1 MADELRFIRGRDA
14 SRLSRPGEELAATP
28 SLVDDRG
35 LAEGIAEQD
44 LPHTETIVDQV
55 PLADG
60 LTPQQQAAAAERAAA
75 STVSSRS
82 EDETEEDPGSSTAS
96 TEATR
101 PRRAYA
107 PHYFTERE
115 HQVYYHDVIVY
126 IEGQNVTP
134 FLSGHISVSYGSG
147 AEPNKCDFTLDN
159 AGHRFTLTPENI
171 QLNRFRTPS
180 GEDGRVVDFD
190 YDESAKAAMF
200 RRKRD
205 LDYNPID
212 DESGGRRFPLHHWS
226 TVFHKNDC
234 VRVWIHN
241 PASEF
246 DEWIPVFTGY
256 VVSKPISEDY
266 ITGRNTISISC
277 ADIRHL
283 MSSMRVNSN
292 NVLACLPSQQATQ
305 GADPTNQQPFTGL
318 RIFSPQSN
326 QQFSNSFFTD
336 LVRSS
341 QYANPWVSLPF
352 PDLIAALTFV
362 GDSQGLTDEADQTVD
377 SRLQTARRREAAAI
391 GERLSVLRQRVQ
403 AAGGSLDVLST
414 EEREEYEDLANQF
427 RLLGGSLEDLQPAAT
442 SASDSPTDQ
451 PELDPTITQAREPGT
466 TPVAPP
472 GTSESDVSGVASQ
485 RIEYRRVQSNG
496 SGRIGRMRP
505 GVFPYDDEA
514 VPTDPPRSYMH
525 ECYYPSVRD
534 ASTVRRWWTRWYN
547 LCFFSSPRRHD
558 PVSRTGEVQDSPVD
572 HSAVYRRYWR
582 EREVHAAGRQT
593 RREGLWQPDSQAVH
607 MALPG
612 IDTPFGDLIWE
623 MATIAGQAVAQN
635 HNWTTRLQLIVDACE
650 TVDYRFWVSGAGDL
664 VFEFAQYDFNPRD
677 YGPWQEVLTLD
688 HHLKNES
695 FDEEGGEV
703 VTAVVVNGSYTGRA
717 DVSDPESF
725 GRFIPNSVGIWSPS
739 MASRHGLN
747 VRVRSFPQIVNQDR
761 LNQLAS
767 LEFQKL
773 LAAADRYQ
781 IQIAFR
787 PWLLIN
793 KPVFNK
799 YRDRFAL
806 VENVSWQLPVTNG
819 ASVGHSPP
827 TMNITLNYSRSFD
840 ELGVPRFITG
850 GPSQPMYF
858 GQRVGGDGQVL
869 QTIQDRVSEFRS
881 AIQSIESGSA
891 TVTAEQFRELR
902 EQYNAI
908 LPSRQDTY
916 NVLEASLQGE
926 RTLPEG
932 EEDERLIALRELD
945 ARVTELMASAGSM
958 SETERQEALRELRA
972 QADDVLQSLRDSGIE
987 PRTSRSASAG
997 VRPDVGVTGVRSTV
1011 QPLDEAERDSDPQG
1025 PEEPGPPCYP
1035 GDPNLFSAPTGAAR
1049 RTYPLW
1055 AAFRSAIQSG
1065 QRRRVL
1071 ESYAEGRLPDDQIPR
1086 GVGTWQFAGEFPRI
1100 VTSPF
1105 GARSGGW
1112 HPGVDIPMDLDE
1124 PVYAVADGVVFYISP
1139 EDGDGQG
1146 MGVGLIH
1153 KDGFCT
1159 FYRHQRR
1166 LADGVELGSAV
1177 KRHQVISYCGF
1188 SGTERR
1194 ETMTHIHFET
1204 AAIKYSPTYD
1214 RYVPSQFPEVTRLRT
1229 TLEGVSASA
1238 VTAGQR
1244 LVNAVGSV
1252 TISMATIS
1260 PELAQRFD
1268 LTFLPRRDG
1277 NFVLPRTFLFYSPVP
1292 QADPFSDATNP
1303 AAREPSRTDVISIQD
1318 YYRDWGLKGI
1328 PALRLPAEPRRFT
1341 TEPVPEVDSTA
1352 TGVRLRRQQ
1361 QARDAAVRRNE
1372 RVLAD
1377 LAEYT
1382 AQRDRQKALFAGA
1395 VAPDT
1400 CPPERYEGNVPRQ
1413 PGEPLP
1419 DQARLTREMAEAT
1432 YRSREG

>member
-1 MADELRFIRGRDA
+1 MADELKFIRGQDA
-14 SRLSRPGEELAATP
+14 SRLRRPGEELAATP
-28 SLVDDRG
+28 SLVDSRNP
-35 LAEGIAEQD
+35 AEALSEQA
-44 LPHTETIVDQV
+44 LPHSETVVDQV

-60 LTPQQQAAAAERAAA
+60 LTPQQQAQAAERAAS

-82 EDETEEDPGSSTAS
+82 EEETVSEGRSDGD
-96 TEATR
+96 TER

-107 PHYFTERE
+107 PHYFVERE

-126 IEGQNVTP
+126 IEGQNVSP
-134 FLSGHISVSYGSG
+134 FLSGHISVSYGAG

-171 QLNRFRTPS
+171 QLNSFRTS
-180 GEDGRVVDFD
+180 GGEDGRLVSFD
-190 YDESAKAAMF
+190 YDETAKAALF

-205 LDYNPID
+205 IDYNPID

-246 DEWIPVFTGY
+246 DEWIPAFTGY
-256 VVSKPISEDY
+256 IVSKPVSEDY
-266 ITGRNTISISC
+266 ITGRNTISVSC

-283 MSSMRVNSN
+283 MSSMRVNQN

-305 GADPTNQQPFTGL
+305 GADPTNSQPFTGL

-341 QYANPWVSLPF
+341 QYSNPWVSLPF
-352 PDLIAALTFV
+352 PDLIAALTFI
-362 GDSQGLTDEADQTVD
+362 GDSQRNTDEADRTVD
-377 SRLQTARRREAAAI
+377 SRLQSARRREVSAI
-391 GERLSVLRQRVQ
+391 GERLSILRQRVQ
-403 AAGGSLDVLST
+403 AVGGSLDVLSA
-414 EEREEYEDLANQF
+414 EEREEYEDLSNQF

-442 SASDSPTDQ
+442 PTASPLLDQ
-451 PELDPTITQAREPGT
+451 PDVDPELTQAREPGT
-466 TPVAPP
+466 TAVTPP
-472 GTSESDVSGVASQ
+472 GTSNSAVAGVTSQ
-485 RIEYRRVQSNG
+485 RIEYRRAQSSG

-505 GVFPYDDEA
+505 GVFPYEREA
-514 VPTDPPRSYMH
+514 VPSDPPRSYMH
-525 ECYYPSVRD
+525 ECYYPAARD
-534 ASTVRRWWTRWYN
+534 SATVRRWWSRWYS
-547 LCFFSSPRRHD
+547 LCFFSSPRRHT
-558 PVSRTGEVQDSPVD
+558 PISRTGNVQDSPVD
-572 HSAVYRRYWR
+572 HSAAYRRYWR

-612 IDTPFGDLIWE
+612 VDTPFGDLIWE

-635 HNWTTRLQLIVDACE
+635 HSWTTRLQLIVDACD

-688 HHLKNES
+688 HHLKNDS

-703 VTAVVVNGSYTGRA
+703 ITAVVANGSYTGRA
-717 DVSDPESF
+717 DVADPESF

-747 VRVRSFPQIVNQDR
+747 VRVRNYPQIVNQDR

-781 IQIAFR
+781 VQTAFR

-806 VENVSWQLPVTNG
+806 VTNVSWQLPVTNG
-819 ASVGHSPP
+819 AGVGHSPP
-827 TMNITLNYSRSFD
+827 TMNLTLNYSRSVD

-869 QTIQDRVSEFRS
+869 QTIQDRVNEFRGVL
-881 AIQSIESGSA
+881 QSLQGG
-891 TVTAEQFRELR
+891 TVTAQQLRELR
-902 EQYNAI
+902 AHYNAL
-908 LPSRQDTY
+908 LPNRQDTY
-916 NVLEASLQGE
+916 NVLSASFQGE
-926 RTLPEG
+926 RDLPEG
-932 EEDERLIALRELD
+932 EEDARILALRELD
-945 ARVTELMASAGSM
+945 ARVAELVNSAGSL
-958 SETERQEALRELRA
+958 SEEERQAALQDLRSR
-972 QADDVLQSLRDSGIE
+972 ADAVLQSLRESGIE
-987 PRTSRSASAG
+987 PRTPRSASAG
-997 VRPDVGVTGVRSTV
+997 VRPDVGVTGVRSTL
-1011 QPLDEAERDSDPQG
+1011 QPLDEAARDSDPQG
-1025 PEEPGPPCYP
+1025 PEDPGPPCYP
-1035 GDPNLFSAPTGAAR
+1035 GDPDLFSAPTGASR

-1055 AAFRSAIQSG
+1055 AAFRSAVQAG
-1065 QRRRVL
+1065 NRRRVL

-1086 GVGTWQFAGEFPRI
+1086 GVGTWQFAGEFPRV

-1105 GARSGGW
+1105 GARGGGW

-1124 PVYAVADGVVFYISP
+1124 PVYAVSDGIVIYISP

-1153 KDGFCT
+1153 KGGFCT

-1166 LADGVELGSAV
+1166 LADGVELGASV

-1194 ETMTHIHFET
+1194 ETMTHVHFET
-1204 AAIKYSPTYD
+1204 AVIKNSPTYN
-1214 RYVPSQFPEVTRLRT
+1214 RYVPSQFPEVTRLRPAQ
-1229 TLEGVSASA
+1229 EGMSASA
-1238 VTAGQR
+1238 VSAGQR
-1244 LVNAVGSV
+1244 LVNSLGSV
-1252 TISMATIS
+1252 TISLATIS

-1277 NFVLPRTFLFYSPVP
+1277 NFVLPRTYLFYSPVP

-1303 AAREPSRTDVISIQD
+1303 AAREPSRNDVISLQA

-1341 TEPVPEVDSTA
+1341 TEPVPDVDSTA

-1361 QARDAAVRRNE
+1361 QARDAAIRRNE
-1372 RVLAD
+1372 RTQAD

-1382 AQRDRQKALFAGA
+1382 AQRQRQKALFAGA

-1400 CPPERYEGNVPRQ
+1400 CPPERYEGNTPRQ

-1419 DQARLTREMAEAT
+1419 DQARLTQEMTEAT